1 MALFY
6 LTVER
11 AQAKR
16 LTLQAVV
23 RRAIINMK
31 WNWLR
36 YPDTRTDILSLD
48 VSTRQET
55 CYSFSLIGEITSYFI
70 K

>member
-11 AQAKR
+11 SQAKS
-16 LTLQAVV
+16 LTLQALV

-36 YPDTRTDILSLD
+36 HSNTRTDISFLSVFGD
-48 VSTRQET
+48 T
-55 CYSFSLIGEITSYFI
+55 F
-70 K
+70 